1 MQPVAKLFD
10 MPLNIPDNLPA
21 AEILKQENIFVMTET
36 RATSQDIRPL
46 RIVILNLMPLKIATE
61 TQLLRMLSNS
71 PLQAEVTLLGTN
83 SYTSRNTPQ
92 EHLTTFYK
100 TFDQIR
106 NRRFD
111 GLIITGAPV
120 EQLSFEEVTYWHELE
135 TIMDWSQSHVTSTFF
150 ICWAAQAGL
159 YHLYGIPKYPLKEK
173 LSGIFNHRVTAPY
186 LPIVRGFDE
195 EFFAPHSRYT
205 EVRRAD
211 IERVP
216 EFEIVAES
224 DEAGVYLIVNRS
236 MRQIFV
242 TGHSEYDS
250 LTLKEEYDRDLAKG
264 LDIKM
269 PQHYFPD
276 DDPTRRPVVRWKSHA
291 NLLFTNWL
299 NYYVYQQT
307 PYNID

>member
-1 MQPVAKLFD
+1 

-83 SYTSRNTPQ
+83 TYTSKNTPQ
-92 EHLTTFYK
+92 DHLTTFYK

-106 NRRFD
+106 GRRFD

-120 EQLSFEEVTYWHELE
+120 EQMSFEEVTYWHELE

-159 YHLYGIPKYPLKEK
+159 YHLYGIPKYPLPEK
-173 LSGIFNHRVTAPY
+173 LSGIFNHRLTAPY
-186 LPIVRGFDE
+186 LPIARGFDE

-216 EFEIVAES
+216 GLEIVAES

-236 MRQIFV
+236 LRQIFV

-250 LTLKEEYDRDLAKG
+250 LTLKEEYERDLAKG

-276 DDPTRRPVVRWKSHA
+276 DDPSRRPVVRWKSHA

>member
-1 MQPVAKLFD
+1 M
-10 MPLNIPDNLPA
+10 
-21 AEILKQENIFVMTET
+21 
-36 RATSQDIRPL
+36 
-46 RIVILNLMPLKIATE
+46 
-61 TQLLRMLSNS
+61 
-71 PLQAEVTLLGTN
+71 
-83 SYTSRNTPQ
+83 
-92 EHLTTFYK
+92 
-100 TFDQIR
+100 
-106 NRRFD
+106 
-111 GLIITGAPV
+111 
-120 EQLSFEEVTYWHELE
+120 SFEEVTYWHELE

-159 YHLYGIPKYPLKEK
+159 YHLYGIPKYPLPEK

-216 EFEIVAES
+216 DLEIVAES

-242 TGHSEYDS
+242 TGHSEYES
-250 LTLKEEYDRDLAKG
+250 LTLKQEYERDLAKG

-276 DDPTRRPVVRWKSHA
+276 DDPSRRPVVRWKSHA